1 MTYFLVS
8 IQTLSTG
15 QTPSSIAGYG
25 VLEDAISA
33 FHATLASNY
42 ISDLDGFTVMVMDQ
56 NGVIYKKESYI
67 KPQPAPEP
75 EPEEVT
81 EY

>member
-8 IQTLSTG
+8 IQTLNTG
-15 QTPSSIAGYG
+15 TTPSSIAGYG

-33 FHATLASNY
+33 FHATLATNY
-42 ISDLDGFTVMVMDQ
+42 ISDLNGVVVMVIDQ
-56 NGVIYKKESYI
+56 NGVIHKKESYI
-67 KPQPAPEP
+67 KPQSAPES
-75 EPEEVT
+75 EEVT